1 MLLVMQAQ
9 RLIAICGWEPRL
21 LPYTVDCE
29 DQSGA
34 QSVNGHVA
42 KSRKS
47 GPNVVMH
54 SHENQPSEVK
64 ESQVSTMKSASCDP
78 ASAVFDCSLCGAS
91 VGLWSFTTVDRPAP
105 LLISGLA
112 DLGEKKSLETG
123 IAKPSAASCIDGGGL
138 AGPEVADEPNLDVAE
153 PAPLSVLEK
162 PVPQKG
168 VLDLK
173 LTIAGGPP
181 PTRLAAPALVPPTF
195 GIPGMSPTGGQSK
208 RIEPEEFPASSN
220 GSQGPVERGAGQAGS
235 ALETNPED
243 RPLVADSVEGS
254 VLGLREAED
263 VEFKDAEHSSKR
275 KRETSTFGRDQT
287 ENFPLPRISK
297 RQREAGMRGLGGSM
311 RRPTRDLPH
320 ASSVNA
326 IDTCFLQKQEN
337 SMESVDNLPQES
349 DGQGTTTGEDHG
361 DGIETVVQAEHSR
374 YHEGGFEADMSKSD
388 EGGGEEDVETNLAVL
403 SNGTATGAGGVSA
416 GMGGAGSVGMGGSRE
431 AEVQGD
437 IDLER
442 TDSVAEFVT
451 DVTGLMEEFIPGRD
465 LMDESVPDVT
475 GKMDM
480 RDGRGDS
487 HEAMLNARHPLFKDS
502 SSAGGSERSQGKGSH
517 RRTDEVTD
525 REGTLDTTVAVIEGD
540 VADAS
545 VQVNE
550 DSGGHMDGESP
561 VQRNE
566 EVQSPAHFPRG
577 IYILCS
583 ERHVHDI
590 SQFDLCVSSHGVS
603 LVKSRK
609 SVFKV
614 SIGSV
619 FRYLLESM
627 SPCILWEDDK
637 SKWSCSGLPME
648 DVRKWETE
656 TGEFDPI
663 LQHRHF
669 CPWVNGHVAGA
680 GSGLGSLC
688 GWQVTL
694 DALQQKHTPTCMVE
708 SESAASKLKVK

>member
-1 MLLVMQAQ
+1 MLLAMQAQ

-34 QSVNGHVA
+34 QSGNGHVA
-42 KSRKS
+42 KSWKS

-54 SHENQPSEVK
+54 SHENQPSEMK
-64 ESQVSTMKSASCDP
+64 ESQVSTVKLASSDP
-78 ASAVFDCSLCGAS
+78 ASAVFDCNLCGAS

-105 LLISGLA
+105 LLDSGLA
-112 DLGEKKSLETG
+112 DLGLGGKKSSETG
-123 IAKPSAASCIDGGGL
+123 MAKPSAASCVDGGGL
-138 AGPEVADEPNLDVAE
+138 GGPEVADEPSLEVAE
-153 PAPLSVLEK
+153 PAPVSVLEK
-162 PVPQKG
+162 PATQKG

-195 GIPGMSPTGGQSK
+195 GIPGMSLNGGQSK

-220 GSQGPVERGAGQAGS
+220 GSQGPVERGADQAGS
-235 ALETNPED
+235 TLETNPQD

-254 VLGLREAED
+254 VLGQREAED
-263 VEFKDAEHSSKR
+263 VEVKDAEHSSKR
-275 KRETSTFGRDQT
+275 KRETSNFGRDQT

-297 RQREAGMRGLGGSM
+297 RQREAGRIGLGGQL
-311 RRPTRDLPH
+311 RQPTRDLPH

-326 IDTCFLQKQEN
+326 IDTRFLQKQEN

-374 YHEGGFEADMSKSD
+374 CHQGGFEADMSKSD
-388 EGGGEEDVETNLAVL
+388 EGGGEDGVETNLAVL
-403 SNGTATGAGGVSA
+403 SNGMATGAGGVSA
-416 GMGGAGSVGMGGSRE
+416 GMQGAGSIGMGGSRE
-431 AEVQGD
+431 AELQGD

-451 DVTGLMEEFIPGRD
+451 DVTGLMEEFIPGRG

-480 RDGRGDS
+480 RDDRGDS

-517 RRTDEVTD
+517 RRTDDLTD

-550 DSGGHMDGESP
+550 VSGGHMDGESP

-566 EVQSPAHFPRG
+566 EVQSPAHFPPG
-577 IYILCS
+577 IYFLCS
-583 ERHVHDI
+583 ERQVHDI
-590 SQFDLCVSSHGVS
+590 SQFVCVSPVMVHPT
-603 LVKSRK
+603 VKSREP
-609 SVFKV
+609 VFKV
-614 SIGSV
+614 SIETV
-619 FRYLLESM
+619 FRYLLESVSTFVLSRM
-627 SPCILWEDDK
+627 INES
-637 SKWSCSGLPME
+637 
-648 DVRKWETE
+648 
-656 TGEFDPI
+656 
-663 LQHRHF
+663 
-669 CPWVNGHVAGA
+669 GHVQGYQ
-680 GSGLGSLC
+680 
-688 GWQVTL
+688 W
-694 DALQQKHTPTCMVE
+694 KM
-708 SESAASKLKVK
+708 